1 MEIQMEIERIGEN
14 KFRCALTEEEICALG
29 FDIDEIIGDSA
40 TTQKF
45 VRAVMGLVEEQEHI
59 AIKDISPMVKAE
71 ILQNHTVA
79 ITFGV
84 DAELSL
90 RDLLDTMNHIMSR
103 LGPEQMEALQSAKE
117 GAKENASG
125 EKFAAQK
132 GAESMVCALRFLNI
146 EDICRM
152 CRACFSIRLP
162 RSGLYKLGSLYYLV
176 LNFEGFT
183 KEEMR
188 PFAFGTVEYDNG
200 RYSDAARIAHIMEQG
215 SCILKSNAIETLM
228 QL

>member
-1 MEIQMEIERIGEN
+1 MEIERIGEN

-117 GAKENASG
+117 EPKGNAAG
-125 EKFAAQK
+125 ETFAAQK
-132 GAESMVCALRFLNI
+132 GAESMVCALRF
-146 EDICRM
+146 
-152 CRACFSIRLP
+152 
-162 RSGLYKLGSLYYLV
+162 
-176 LNFEGFT
+176 
-183 KEEMR
+183 
-188 PFAFGTVEYDNG
+188 
-200 RYSDAARIAHIMEQG
+200 
-215 SCILKSNAIETLM
+215 
-228 QL
+228 